1 MAIAVLEMG
10 DFLLL
15 CELVRLAGDVAVDAV
30 VLAWHSCADL
40 RLLIA
45 RRLSWQLLFAEF
57 FNARSLRRGC
67 SASPPCDDF
76 EPFFW

>member
-1 MAIAVLEMG
+1 M
-10 DFLLL
+10 LL
-15 CELVRLAGDVAVDAV
+15 CELVRLADDVAVDAV

-57 FNARSLRRGC
+57 LMHVVLCLGC